1 MSLEVGV
8 LTVLQETMRIPFRN
22 KLFTSFII
30 LTSLPFLL
38 LMIYLEIH
46 FERSSTKVLKF
57 LAPSPYHQ
65 KLWGSVLSY
74 LLPDLNKDYPLDDF
88 IILPFLPLIYL
99 FLLHVLD
106 FLVAILTIDFS
117 SSILQYKNDRNPI
130 GLQDKILRQS
140 VIGNRERLKGL
151 FVTCLFALLLSTFL
165 LLGFILLPLSYFGF
179 CDSFYYLISTVV
191 YLPVFIICFPKYLE
205 LNVVWNMSLVLS
217 VWQKVHGIDAFS
229 LSFYLCK
236 GNEKVGRRLMLIF
249 LVSGFGLRISRVFF
263 DDGVIGVISRT
274 SLLWLAIL
282 MKWVVCVIYYH
293 HCKQSKGLVAEIDEE
308 VGGMATCIE
317 GQEENY
323 CQSKLAATKVSGSG
337 FREGAIV
344 DLAQDKDID

>member
-1 MSLEVGV
+1 M
-8 LTVLQETMRIPFRN
+8 
-22 KLFTSFII
+22 LF
-30 LTSLPFLL
+30 
-38 LMIYLEIH
+38 
-46 FERSSTKVLKF
+46 
-57 LAPSPYHQ
+57 
-65 KLWGSVLSY
+65 G
-74 LLPDLNKDYPLDDF
+74 
-88 IILPFLPLIYL
+88 
-99 FLLHVLD
+99 
-106 FLVAILTIDFS
+106 
-117 SSILQYKNDRNPI
+117 
-130 GLQDKILRQS
+130 
-140 VIGNRERLKGL
+140 
-151 FVTCLFALLLSTFL
+151 
-165 LLGFILLPLSYFGF
+165 
-179 CDSFYYLISTVV
+179 
-191 YLPVFIICFPKYLE
+191 
-205 LNVVWNMSLVLS
+205 MSLVLS

-282 MKWVVCVIYYH
+282 MKWVVFVIYYH